1 MLLIGYNS
9 KLSYLCLHFQCE
21 SAIDFFKT
29 SKIGDRWCKLIKK
42 LIRAVN
48 KSILNSNS
56 KWGLDLSK
64 IIEHINTIKQSSNIT
79 FLCNL
84 NAIDFSQDIQDTV
97 KEILTPKIS
106 DDWAPESF
114 TVLDTDSFYG
124 PEILV
129 TRGDFC
135 FVAPLPGSLSYRRQ
149 QDVQTCH

>member
-56 KWGLDLSK
+56 KWGLNLSK
-64 IIEHINTIKQSSNIT
+64 IIEHINTKKETSYGSSSIT
-79 FLCNL
+79 FFYVICTPS
-84 NAIDFSQDIQDTV
+84 IFYRISMIWWKTYQHQRYMMTGRQRVSQFWTQTVSTDQRFS
-97 KEILTPKIS
+97 S
-106 DDWAPESF
+106 HA
-114 TVLDTDSFYG
+114 
-124 PEILV
+124 V
-129 TRGDFC
+129 T
-135 FVAPLPGSLSYRRQ
+135 FVS
-149 QDVQTCH
+149 

>member
-1 MLLIGYNS
+1 MSTFSVWICNRFLQNIKNWGQMMQVNQKADSSCEQKYS
-9 KLSYLCLHFQCE
+9 KFE
-21 SAIDFFKT
+21 FKVRT
-29 SKIGDRWCKLIKK
+29 WSVKNYR
-42 LIRAVN
+42 
-48 KSILNSNS
+48 
-56 KWGLDLSK
+56 
-64 IIEHINTIKQSSNIT
+64 TQQSSNIT

>member
-84 NAIDFSQDIQDTV
+84 NAIDFLTGYPRYGEKNINTKDIWWLGAW
-97 KEILTPKIS
+97 EFH
-106 DDWAPESF
+106 SF
-114 TVLDTDSFYG
+114 GHRQFLRTRDSRHTRWLLFRSTTSWL
-124 PEILV
+124 LV
-129 TRGDFC
+129 
-135 FVAPLPGSLSYRRQ
+135 VP
-149 QDVQTCH
+149 